1 MPRSDWS
8 VVSAFRL
15 SLPESAA
22 EQHAIAQVLTDMDA
36 SLTALQA
43 RLTKARQLKQALM
56 QVLLTGR
63 IRLLPPGAAA
73 AGASPA

>member
-1 MPRSDWS
+1 
-8 VVSAFRL
+8 
-15 SLPESAA
+15 
-22 EQHAIAQVLTDMDA
+22 MDT

-63 IRLLPPGAAA
+63 IRLVAPRPVEGAAA
-73 AGASPA
+73 